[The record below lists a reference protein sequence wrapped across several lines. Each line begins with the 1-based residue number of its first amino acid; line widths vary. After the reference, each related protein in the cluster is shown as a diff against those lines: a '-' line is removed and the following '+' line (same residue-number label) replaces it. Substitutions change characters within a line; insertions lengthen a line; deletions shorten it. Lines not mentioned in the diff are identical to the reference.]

1 MKLPKIGLAVCLIA
15 SATSPCLA
23 EATDLTPYLDAG
35 GGLSNRLVLEDSQS
49 GFAGV
54 TSDVWTIEPDGS
66 FTIER
71 RLDGK
76 PIAPARTGTLSAEGL
91 ESIAAAMLA
100 QDFQSF
106 PEEAGTGDK
115 VNARS
120 VTLTFGDQTSVLW
133 LPAGRDMKQLACS
146 APRSSNLGGAAT
158 VTAAIID
165 TLGTLDKAAP
175 ASGDRECEQP

>member
-1 MKLPKIGLAVCLIA
+1 MTLRRIGLAWCLIT
-15 SATSPCLA
+15 SAASPCLA

-35 GGLSNRLVLEDSQS
+35 GLSDRLVLEDSQS

-54 TSDVWTIEPDGS
+54 ISDVWTIEPDGS

-76 PIAPARTGTLSAEGL
+76 PIVPARTGTLSAEDL
-91 ESIAAAMLA
+91 EDLAAAMA
-100 QDFQSF
+100 AEDFRSF

-115 VNARS
+115 INARS

-133 LPAGRDMKQLACS
+133 LPAGRDMRQVGCA
-146 APRSSNLGGAAT
+146 APRSGLSGAAA
-158 VTAAIID
+158 VAAAIVD

-175 ASGDRECEQP
+175 ASGGRECEQP

>member
-1 MKLPKIGLAVCLIA
+1 MTLRRIGLAWCLIA
-15 SATSPCLA
+15 STVSPCLA

-35 GGLSNRLVLEDSQS
+35 GGLSDRLVLEDSQS

-76 PIAPARTGTLSAEGL
+76 PIAPARTGTLAAEDL
-91 ESIAAAMLA
+91 EGIAAAMAA
-100 QDFQSF
+100 QDFRSF

-133 LPAGRDMKQLACS
+133 LPAGRDMRQVAC
-146 APRSSNLGGAAT
+146 APAPSSSLSGAAT
-158 VTAAIID
+158 VAAAIID

-175 ASGDRECEQP
+175 ASGGRECEQP

>member
-1 MKLPKIGLAVCLIA
+1 MTPHLA
-15 SATSPCLA
+15 
-23 EATDLTPYLDAG
+23 AG
-35 GGLSNRLVLEDSQS
+35 GGLSDRLVLEDSQS
-49 GFAGV
+49 GFAGI
-54 TSDVWTIEPDGS
+54 TSDVWTVEPDGS

-76 PIAPARTGTLSAEGL
+76 PIAPARTGTLALEDLEGL
-91 ESIAAAMLA
+91 AAAMA
-100 QDFQSF
+100 AEDFRSF

-115 VNARS
+115 INARS

-146 APRSSNLGGAAT
+146 TPRSSSLSGAAA
-158 VTAAIID
+158 VAAAIID

-175 ASGDRECEQP
+175 AFGGRECE